1 MAYEPFW
8 IILAYAQPSII
19 HVNFVLSDLKL
30 FPVKGCFHSAIQS
43 LVLDC
48 YYLAQ
53 LWKIVTNLS
62 L

>member
-8 IILAYAQPSII
+8 IILAHAQPSII

-30 FPVKGCFHSAIQS
+30 FAGKDCFHSAIQT

-48 YYLAQ
+48 
-53 LWKIVTNLS
+53 
-62 L
+62 